1 MNLIVSTIGRY
12 SLIYLLKELKYSTLN
27 LLNPKQLSF
36 SLLLISLVLLG
47 LSGYAQ
53 PILDLQQRF
62 NHAKDLYQRE
72 AYKAARVEFNKT
84 LVEPYLAESSYFLAS
99 SAIRA
104 EHADGEQLMNDFVS
118 QFPFHVYAQNAFLD
132 IADFYYG
139 KGAYEDALA
148 NFNKF
153 DGHLSA
159 DILFK
164 KGYCEFYLNK
174 YDQALATF
182 KKLDGSYSPAQNDA
196 AYFQGYIYHSRGDV
210 KTSYKFLKEA
220 FESQQYRK
228 PAMELY
234 ASTLYQNGQ
243 YQELIRLVESE
254 LTPVDNGVVLNFLA
268 DSQYALEKYRS
279 AAGSYNDLFKSYAKH
294 RNERNYFRAGYS
306 SFKIENKDDAIQYL
320 KRSAVANDSVGAYAS
335 YYLGVIYTEQK
346 NWHFAISSFEN
357 TAKYPTVIRE
367 DALFHQAR
375 SLMQLPNYQ
384 EAIEVLNIYSA
395 SYPAGRFKSGVKEML
410 GVCYAQTNDYDLAIQ
425 HIEELDRLT
434 PELKQ
439 TYQRVSFL
447 KGVNLFNDKKFEL
460 AAEVFQ
466 KSLIYNE
473 DAGLTQQT
481 YYWMGEALTLLDQ
494 QDEALFYYKSVSP
507 QPSVEVYL
515 KSIYGKAYAHYNLK
529 DYASSVAA
537 FRKFESQYTSA
548 VNRKY
553 LADALLRMGDC
564 YFVLKEYQR
573 GIEYY
578 TKAEKEGN
586 RNKDHIYFQ
595 IGLLNRY
602 LDKEVMA
609 KRYFSKL
616 IKELPSS
623 PKVDHAYFQ
632 MAQMEFEAGKSKEAV
647 ESYRLFM
654 MKYPSSDFIPFAL
667 LNQAVAFDNEGQV
680 ESSISNYKEILDRF
694 PRHQTANSALLGLQD
709 KSTAGQFD
717 SFDEYLK
724 KYKQANPNSE
734 ALENIEFESARANYY
749 SQQYEMAIKG
759 LEDFVKAYPN
769 SSLITESQYLIGDSY
784 YRQEHYEKARDN
796 FKKIDSLVDF
806 SKYPRV
812 LYRLATIESLLGNL
826 ESGNAYFYKLAS
838 ASRSSRNIINVHSG
852 LMENHFAASQYDSAI
867 HYGNELLNNPKA
879 GVLVSA
885 QANLIIGKSQYEKD
899 DLEAALQNFLP
910 LVSNSPDERGAEAY
924 YYISKIYYDQAKY
937 DRALESLF
945 ILTDNFKTYEI
956 WLGKA
961 YLLMA
966 DIYIE
971 TNELFQAK
979 ATLNSLIEHSTLQEV
994 TAVAKAKLKQIED
1007 SIDSNE

>member
-1 MNLIVSTIGRY
+1 MNS
-12 SLIYLLKELKYSTLN
+12 
-27 LLNPKQLSF
+27 LNPKRLLF
-36 SLLLISLVLLG
+36 SLLFFYSVLLG
-47 LSGYAQ
+47 LSATAQ
-53 PILDLQQRF
+53 PILDLQQQF
-62 NHAKDLYQRE
+62 NHAKELYQSG
-72 AYKAARVEFNKT
+72 AYKAARAEFSKT
-84 LVEPYLAESSYFLAS
+84 LVDPYLEESSYYLAS

-104 EHADGEQLMNDFVS
+104 DQADGEQLMNKFVD
-118 QFPFHVYAQNAFLD
+118 QYPFHVFAQSAYLD

-139 KGAYEDALA
+139 KGQYEEALD

-153 DGHLSA
+153 EGHLTTS
-159 DILFK
+159 DLFK
-164 KGYCEFYLNK
+164 KGYCQFYLNV
-174 YDQALATF
+174 YDQTLATF
-182 KKLDGSYSPAQNDA
+182 KKLEGSYSTAQNDA
-196 AYFQGYIYHSRGDV
+196 AYFQGYIYHSRGDYD
-210 KTSYKFLKEA
+210 TAYKFLKEA
-220 FESQQYRK
+220 FESEQYRK

-234 ASTLYQNGQ
+234 TSTLYENGQ
-243 YQELIRLVESE
+243 YQELIRLVEAE
-254 LTPVDNGVVLNFLA
+254 LSPVDNGVVLNFLA

-279 AAGSYNDLFKSYAKH
+279 AAGNYKELFKSYGQQ

-320 KRSAVANDSVGAYAS
+320 KRSAVADDSVGAYAS
-335 YYLGVIYTEQK
+335 YYLGVIYTEQE

-357 TAKYPTVIRE
+357 TAKFPTVIRE

-384 EAIEVLNIYSA
+384 KAIETLNTYTA
-395 SYPAGRFKSGVKEML
+395 SYTPGRFSAEVKEML

-447 KGVNLFNDKKFEL
+447 KGVTLFNDKKFDL

-473 DAGLTQQT
+473 DASLTQQT
-481 YYWMGEALTLLDQ
+481 YYWMGEALTLLNQ
-494 QDEALFYYKSVSP
+494 YDEALFYYKSVSP
-507 QPSVEVYL
+507 APNTEVYL
-515 KSIYGKAYAHYNLK
+515 KSIYGKAYAYYNQK
-529 DYASSVAA
+529 DYSNAAAA
-537 FRKFESQYTSA
+537 FRKFEAQYTSI

-573 GIEYY
+573 GIDYY
-578 TKAEKEGN
+578 TKAEREGN

-602 LDKEVMA
+602 LGKEVMA
-609 KRYFSKL
+609 KRYFNKL
-616 IKELPSS
+616 IKELPESS
-623 PKVDHAYFQ
+623 KADHAYFQ
-632 MAQMEFEAGKSKEAV
+632 IAQMDFESGDSKQAV
-647 ESYRLFM
+647 ESYRMFM

-667 LNQAVAFDNEGQV
+667 LNQAVAFDNEGQTT
-680 ESSISNYKEILDRF
+680 SSISNYKEILDRF

-709 KSTAGQFD
+709 KNTAGQFNQ
-717 SFDEYLK
+717 FDAYLT

-749 SQQYEMAIKG
+749 NQQYELAIKG
-759 LEDFVKAYPN
+759 LEDFAEAYPN
-769 SSLITESQYLIGDSY
+769 SSLITEAQYLIGDAY
-784 YRQEHYEKARDN
+784 YRQAHYDKALAN
-796 FKKIDSLVDF
+796 FKKLEGLVDF
-806 SKYPRV
+806 SKHARV

-826 ESGNAYFYKLAS
+826 DNGNAYFYKLANV
-838 ASRSSRNIINVHSG
+838 SRSSRNVINVHTG
-852 LMENHFAASQYDSAI
+852 LMENHFTASQYDSAI
-867 HYGNELLNNPKA
+867 YYGNALLDNPRA
-879 GVLVSA
+879 GVLISA
-885 QANLIIGKSQYEKD
+885 QANLIIGKSQYEREN
-899 DLEAALQNFLP
+899 LEEALDNFLP

-945 ILTDNFKTYEI
+945 VLTDNFKAYEI

-979 ATLNSLIEHSTLQEV
+979 ATLNSLIEHSTLPEV
-994 TAVAKAKLKQIED
+994 TAVAKAKLEQIED
-1007 SIDSNE
+1007 SIDTNE

>member
-1 MNLIVSTIGRY
+1 M
-12 SLIYLLKELKYSTLN
+12 N

-72 AYKAARVEFNKT
+72 AYKAARVEFSKT
-84 LVEPYLAESSYFLAS
+84 LIEPYLAESSYFLAS

-104 EHADGEQLMNDFVS
+104 DHADGEQLMNDFVS

-182 KKLDGSYSPAQNDA
+182 KKLEGSYSPAQNDA

-279 AAGSYNDLFKSYAKH
+279 AAGSYNDLFNSYAKH

-320 KRSAVANDSVGAYAS
+320 KRSAVADDSVGAYAS

-367 DALFHQAR
+367 DALLHQAR
-375 SLMQLPNYQ
+375 GLMQLPNYQ

-395 SYPAGRFKSGVKEML
+395 SYPAGRFKSAVKEML

-494 QDEALFYYKSVSP
+494 QDEALFYYKSVSQ

-515 KSIYGKAYAHYNLK
+515 KSIYGKAYSHFNLK

-537 FRKFESQYTSA
+537 FRKFESQYTTA

-553 LADALLRMGDC
+553 LTDALLRMGDC

-616 IKELPSS
+616 IKELPNS
-623 PKVDHAYFQ
+623 PKADHAYFQ
-632 MAQMEFEAGKSKEAV
+632 MAQMDFEAGKSKEAV

-759 LEDFVKAYPN
+759 LEDFVKVYPN

-796 FKKIDSLVDF
+796 FKKIESLVDF

-826 ESGNAYFYKLAS
+826 DTGNAYFYKLAG
-838 ASRSSRNIINVHSG
+838 ASRSSRNIIKVDAG

-867 HYGNELLNNPKA
+867 HFGNELLNNPKA